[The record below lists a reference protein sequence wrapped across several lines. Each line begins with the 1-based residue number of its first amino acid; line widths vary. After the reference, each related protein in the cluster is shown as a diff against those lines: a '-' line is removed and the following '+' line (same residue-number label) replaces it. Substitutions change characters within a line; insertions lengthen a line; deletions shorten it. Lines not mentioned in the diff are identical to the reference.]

1 MVRTLAE
8 GKCPICGEQA
18 ESTREECAD
27 YGEVDYYQCSRC
39 CFFGLRC
46 DEDMRKEIANLS
58 DEQCECLSR
67 EIANQQDGATVPL
80 LTSSALKAFIKTG
93 MVPDIPRLPMTTL

>member
-46 DEDMRKEIANLS
+46 DEDMLKEIANLS
-58 DEQCECLSR
+58 AEQRERLSH
-67 EIANQQDGATVPL
+67 EIRNSQDGETVPL
-80 LTSSALKAFIKTG
+80 LTSSALRAFIKTRMFPD
-93 MVPDIPRLPMTTL
+93 MVRLPMTTL